1 MEPQLVDRFE
11 DVENLFMSIEL
22 AVNDW
27 KLAFSDGQNTEVE
40 TIDARQFGPLREQ
53 IHQHQEQF
61 QLDEDAPVI
70 SCFEAGQDGFW
81 VHRRLQEQLDVEN
94 AVVDPASIEDNQ
106 RNRSPK
112 TDSIDAETLVEK
124 LIQFHQGNT
133 GVFSVCHIPSRKDQE
148 DRRINR
154 ELERLKEERKMHR
167 ARVRSLLRLDGVE
180 VDPLH
185 RLEDRLDEIE
195 TGDGRPVGPN
205 KKGEAR
211 RHLERLQLVNEQMK
225 QLIQKQKQEVKQR
238 SGEMKMVMINRLRAI
253 KGIALDTAW
262 RLVMEAFGWRDFQ
275 NRSEVA
281 GCFGLDPTPYNTGE
295 SETEQGIS
303 KAGSNRLR
311 DLAVQ
316 VAWNFVQHQPDCH
329 LTRKFRQD
337 FNMGSKQDRKRGIV
351 ATARKLMSVL
361 SKYVKGGEAPW
372 GCTFNREDL
381 LERSA

>member
-40 TIDARQFGPLREQ
+40 TIDARQFGPLQEQ

-61 QLDEDAPVI
+61 QLDEDAPTI

-81 VHRRLQEQLDVEN
+81 VHRRLQEQMDIEN

-112 TDSIDAETLVEK
+112 TDSIDA
-124 LIQFHQGNT
+124 GD
-133 GVFSVCHIPSRKDQE
+133 RKP
-148 DRRINR
+148 I
-154 ELERLKEERKMHR
+154 
-167 ARVRSLLRLDGVE
+167 
-180 VDPLH
+180 
-185 RLEDRLDEIE
+185 
-195 TGDGRPVGPN
+195 GPN
-205 KKGEAR
+205 RKGEVR

-225 QLIQKQKQEVKQR
+225 QLIQKQKQEVQQR

-329 LTRKFRQD
+329 LTKKFRQD

-372 GCTFNREDL
+372 GCTLNREEF
-381 LERSA
+381 LEKSA